1 MSEIQDIIVRE
12 MKVKPSIDSKLET
25 RNIIQFIKNYI
36 QSHSFIKSLVL
47 GISGGQD
54 STLAG
59 KLCQIAINELK
70 EKILIVN
77 LLQLNYHMANKK
89 MLMKLKML

>member
-12 MKVKPSIDSKLET
+12 MKVKSSIDSKLET

-89 MLMKLKML
+89 MQMKLKML

>member
-89 MLMKLKML
+89 MQMKLKML

>member
-77 LLQLNYHMANKK
+77 LLQLNYHMANKRCR
-89 MLMKLKML
+89 